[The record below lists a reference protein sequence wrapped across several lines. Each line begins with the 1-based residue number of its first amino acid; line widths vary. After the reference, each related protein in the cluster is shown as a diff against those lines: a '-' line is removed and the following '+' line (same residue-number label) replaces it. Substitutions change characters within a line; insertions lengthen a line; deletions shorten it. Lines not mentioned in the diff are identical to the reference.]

1 MLRLLT
7 HPKPSSGLVPSTCF
21 LAQLRHASS
30 SKSSKKKVV
39 AAASSSPKSISKPKP
54 KILDTPR
61 PKPLPSH
68 PTTLTNPVAD
78 FLEAAAQPLSSSS
91 SSSSTPQRTWRIEPQ
106 ISYME
111 SKLRQPKSAAV
122 ILATVGLS
130 IVLFSRAKRL
140 EATANVNAQFHSPS
154 ISLVYYTKTNT
165 YLTSRGSIVGTSLA
179 FPDPEEKEQLEL
191 ELRKAEEAAAAS
203 LSPSTP
209 STSTPSPSSST
220 PISEPPSSSERPK
233 HTFFSLLFRPV
244 KFILRPIFASPSER
258 EAAQQSWLFWAGMT
272 SGLCAFSLFV
282 VSHFASPRY
291 VRMITVSS
299 PVTQASARAGG
310 ATARTGSTTPEKSTP
325 TPTQSSSTLWLTPF
339 SGAPISIP
347 LSQTTLVSPLF
358 TPGDERVMKTI
369 KITGAPKAYLGWGL
383 CMPQRKGIVVNG
395 RAMSQ
400 EDSIRFLESLWV
412 QRGGRID
419 VA

>member
-30 SKSSKKKVV
+30 SKSSKKKAV
-39 AAASSSPKSISKPKP
+39 AAASSSPKSTSKPKP

-91 SSSSTPQRTWRIEPQ
+91 SSAPQRTWRIEPQ

-130 IVLFSRAKRL
+130 I
-140 EATANVNAQFHSPS
+140 
-154 ISLVYYTKTNT
+154 
-165 YLTSRGSIVGTSLA
+165 GSIVGTSLA

-209 STSTPSPSSST
+209 STSSPTPSSAT

-291 VRMITVSS
+291 VRMITVAP

-310 ATARTGSTTPEKSTP
+310 AATRAGSTTTRETP
-325 TPTQSSSTLWLTPF
+325 AQSSTSTLWLTPF

-412 QRGGRID
+412 QRGGRI
-419 VA
+419 